1 MKTGNFAID
10 YQQHVAVQR
19 QEARAKETCQRM
31 KVEGSHLLC
40 GVTYWP
46 SERGSRILA
55 PIIARVKARDAA

>member
-19 QEARAKETCQRM
+19 QEKRAAETCQRM